1 MQPLT
6 GKQKR
11 HLRGLAHHLKP
22 LVQIGADGAS
32 DGVLQ
37 HIDEALEAHEL
48 VKVRLLDADRDDLAE
63 ALSRVEAQVKAHIVQ
78 TVGHTL
84 VLFRQRTDPDRP
96 TAYRLPRSKSRS

>member
-22 LVQIGADGAS
+22 LVQIGGDGAS

-48 VKVRLLDADRDDLAE
+48 IKVRLLDSDKDDVAE
-63 ALSRVEAQVKAHIVQ
+63 AVSRITAGIRAHHVQ

-96 TAYRLPRSKSRS
+96 TNYRLPKTKK

>member
-22 LVQIGADGAS
+22 LVQVGAGGAS
-32 DGVLQ
+32 EGVLQ
-37 HIDEALEAHEL
+37 HLDETLEAHEL

-63 ALSRVEAQVKAHIVQ
+63 ALERVRSHVKAHIVQ

-96 TAYRLPRSKSRS
+96 TAFRLPRSKNRS